1 MRKKVVPLIVA
12 ALVAVV
18 GPLGWH
24 WATQWRFLEST
35 DDAYVDGDIT
45 GIAPKVSGYVVE
57 VAASDNRAV
66 AKGEVLVRV
75 DDRDY
80 RAKVDEA
87 RAVVA
92 ARAAQWA
99 QLDDRVAVQEAM
111 AQQASASISAARADV
126 TRARQDLERTGRL
139 VREDYVSRQRF
150 DLNTADA
157 AKAEAGLR
165 GSGAQLTAA
174 RRQLSVLDHER
185 GIAAAQLEQA
195 KAQLALAEADLDATV
210 LRAPVDG
217 VIGNRGVRVG
227 QYVRPGQY
235 LLAVVPLA
243 GVWVDAN
250 FKETQLGRI
259 HPGQSAEITVD
270 AYSGVVVKGR
280 VDSFAPASGSKFS
293 LLPAENATGNFT
305 KVVQRVPV
313 RIVVAPDNPLAGRL
327 RPGLSVVVRVDTR
340 GE

>member
-1 MRKKVVPLIVA
+1 MRKKVVPSVVIVA
-12 ALVAVV
+12 AVIGVLA
-18 GPLGWH
+18 WQ
-24 WATQWRFLEST
+24 WATQWRYIEST

-57 VAASDNRAV
+57 VAAGDNRTV
-66 AKGEVLVRV
+66 AKGDVLVRV

-80 RAKVDEA
+80 RAKAEEA

-92 ARAAQWA
+92 ARTAQWA
-99 QLDDRVAVQEAM
+99 QLDDRVAVQQAM
-111 AQQASASISAARADV
+111 AQQASATISAAQADV
-126 TRARQDLERTGRL
+126 KRARQDLERTGRL

-165 GSGAQLTAA
+165 GSGAQLAAA
-174 RRQLSVLDHER
+174 RHQLAVLAHER
-185 GIAAAQLEQA
+185 AIALAQLEQA
-195 KAQLALAEADLDATV
+195 KAQLALAETDLDATV
-210 LRAPVDG
+210 LRTPIDG

-227 QYVRPGQY
+227 QYVRPGQH

-250 FKETQLGRI
+250 FKETQLGRLR
-259 HPGQSAEITVD
+259 PGQPAEIAVD
-270 AYSGVVVKGR
+270 AYSGVVLTGR
-280 VDSFAPASGSKFS
+280 IDSFAPASGSKFS

-327 RPGLSVVVRVDTR
+327 RPGLSVVVKVDTR